1 MTGLCVD
8 NTEGRVQTLL
18 YIQTTATSGNIV
30 RGHVDLAE
38 RVNKSFWKDNINRQ
52 AIIGKKKFWLHP
64 IFSFFYHKLSSSD
77 QV

>member
-8 NTEGRVQTLL
+8 NTEGRLQTLL
-18 YIQTTATSGNIV
+18 YIQTTANSGNIV

-52 AIIGKKKFWLHP
+52 AIIGKIKILAP
-64 IFSFFYHKLSSSD
+64 SDIFLFLS
-77 QV
+77 QIVLV

>member
-18 YIQTTATSGNIV
+18 YIQTTANSGTIV

-52 AIIGKKKFWLHP
+52 AIIGKILAP
-64 IFSFFYHKLSSSD
+64 SDIFLFLS
-77 QV
+77 QIVLV

>member
-18 YIQTTATSGNIV
+18 YIQTTANSGNIV

-52 AIIGKKKFWLHP
+52 AIIGKIKNSGS
-64 IFSFFYHKLSSSD
+64 IRYFYLFLS
-77 QV
+77 QIVLV

>member
-18 YIQTTATSGNIV
+18 YIQTTANSGNIV

-52 AIIGKKKFWLHP
+52 AK
-64 IFSFFYHKLSSSD
+64 
-77 QV
+77 